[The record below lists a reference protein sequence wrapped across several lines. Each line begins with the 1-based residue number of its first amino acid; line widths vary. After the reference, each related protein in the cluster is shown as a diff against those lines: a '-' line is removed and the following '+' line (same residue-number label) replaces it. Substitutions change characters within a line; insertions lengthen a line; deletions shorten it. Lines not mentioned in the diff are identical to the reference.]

1 MRVTLT
7 EVAQRAGVSL
17 ASASR
22 ALNGESAS
30 ARTVENVLRAAKEL
44 AYVPDARAQSLKLG
58 STRQLAFAVA
68 DVGNAVYVEMMRA
81 VEETVREEGYRV
93 LISSTGSA
101 VAGEIELLQGLGR
114 GYADG
119 LIISPLRINDAFLD
133 ELARLQL
140 AVVVIGNLPEDIG
153 VDNVRANSGAGIA
166 LAVEHLV
173 QLGRTQ
179 LGFINGPLDT
189 TPGQVR
195 GRAFEAA
202 CQDAGLSTH
211 KVFSVVADD
220 FTFSAGTRAA
230 RQLLEQGRR
239 LDAVVAANDLIAAGT
254 YHVAF
259 DLGWQIP
266 DDLAV
271 VGMDD
276 SALASQLHPTLT
288 SVSLGSAERGRRA
301 AELLLARL
309 RDPTRDPV
317 RVIVQPELV
326 IRRSTEPALARK
338 VPSPDPSPSAGSR
351 A

>member
-7 EVAQRAGVSL
+7 QVAQRAGVSL

-30 ARTVENVLRAAKEL
+30 PRTVENVRRAAREL
-44 AYVPDARAQSLKLG
+44 AYLPDARAQSLKLG

-68 DVGNAVYVEMMRA
+68 DVGNPVYVEMMRA

-101 VAGEIELLQGLGR
+101 EAGEIELLHGLGR

-119 LIISPLRINDAFLD
+119 LILSPLRITDALLA
-133 ELARLQL
+133 ELVRLPL
-140 AVVVIGNLPEDIG
+140 AVVVVGLLPASTQ
-153 VDNVRANSGAGIA
+153 VDNVRANSAAGVR

-173 QLGRTQ
+173 SLGHRR
-179 LGFINGPLDT
+179 LGLVNGPLDT
-189 TPGQVR
+189 TPGRVR
-195 GRAFEAA
+195 GAAFASA
-202 CQDAGLSTH
+202 CHDAGLPTGAAPA
-211 KVFSVVADD
+211 VVADD
-220 FTFSAGTRAA
+220 FTFEAGIKAA
-230 RQLLEQGRR
+230 RQLLKRHPS
-239 LDAVVAANDLIAAGT
+239 LDAVVAANDLLATGA
-254 YHVAF
+254 YHAAF
-259 DLGWQIP
+259 DLGRDVP
-266 DDLAV
+266 ADLAV

-309 RDPTRDPV
+309 RDPGRKATRV
-317 RVIVQPELV
+317 VVQPRLAV
-326 IRRSTEPALARK
+326 RQSTAVTSNRGRR
-338 VPSPDPSPSAGSR
+338 
-351 A
+351 